1 MKWLK
6 KMQAGVLALSMMILA
21 GGQTALAAGT
31 SDTADTSGTAD
42 TGYTYTIRLYAG
54 NQGALTGEGISA
66 PGGSAKIEKIT
77 GKNGQVEQIVV
88 RGVKYGETV
97 YINPDDA
104 AKVTDDRYYVRGI
117 RRSGRDNSEAV
128 ESTKAVGA
136 DMDYVIAYGIKGEM
150 ISYTVNYQ
158 DASGNTLLPSDTYHG
173 NIGERQYVSAR
184 YVDGYQPQAYNM
196 VMTLSSD
203 SSKNVFNF
211 VYTPIETPAQ
221 AETPSTTP
229 TTSTPT
235 TPTTSTPTTPTTST
249 PTASTPATTTPTA
262 TTPSAATPAPDAD
275 GAEEGGLTDGV
286 GGDVAVPD
294 DAVPEGN
301 APQNIIDKDE
311 EVPLSESMKQAQ
323 PGTVM
328 GYLPIYIGIG
338 AAAVLALAAMALYLR
353 KRRKAME
360 VRAGRQMSDEP

>member
-31 SDTADTSGTAD
+31 SDTTDTSGTAD

-136 DMDYVIAYGIKGEM
+136 DMDYVIAYGVKGEM

-158 DASGNTLLPSDTYHG
+158 DASGNALLPSDTYHG

-221 AETPSTTP
+221 AETPATTP
-229 TTSTPT
+229 STPT
-235 TPTTSTPTTPTTST
+235 TPTTSTPS
-249 PTASTPATTTPTA
+249 ASTPATTTPTA

-275 GAEEGGLTDGV
+275 EADGAEEGRLTDGV

-338 AAAVLALAAMALYLR
+338 VAAVLALAAMALYLR

-360 VRAGRQMSDEP
+360 IRAGRQMSDEP

>member
-42 TGYTYTIRLYAG
+42 TGYMYTIRLYAG
-54 NQGALTGEGISA
+54 NQGALTGKGISA
-66 PGGSAKIEKIT
+66 PSGSAKIEKIT

-136 DMDYVIAYGIKGEM
+136 DMDYVIAYGVKGEM

-158 DASGNTLLPSDTYHG
+158 DASGNALLPSDTYHG

-203 SSKNVFNF
+203 SSKNVFN
-211 VYTPIETPAQ
+211 Q
-221 AETPSTTP
+221 R
-229 TTSTPT
+229 
-235 TPTTSTPTTPTTST
+235 
-249 PTASTPATTTPTA
+249 
-262 TTPSAATPAPDAD
+262 
-275 GAEEGGLTDGV
+275 GGLI
-286 GGDVAVPD
+286 PRSLLR
-294 DAVPEGN
+294 N
-301 APQNIIDKDE
+301 KLFQNVDE
-311 EVPLSESMKQAQ
+311 V
-323 PGTVM
+323 
-328 GYLPIYIGIG
+328 IY
-338 AAAVLALAAMALYLR
+338 
-353 KRRKAME
+353 
-360 VRAGRQMSDEP
+360 